1 MGEGKKRSCLHMSMK
16 PVPTVF
22 DPSTHTSSSTSALKA
37 PIRIPRKFPKKYK
50 AFADEY
56 VDFVNNDKIMKFG
69 STDATLAPTRYTITK
84 YEDHIVF
91 YKIEHNELSILQ
103 VTECIRIDNKL
114 HVKLYFKGSPIPLP
128 KWFRHGHD
136 CHLSRKIMLENFPSR
151 IQTVDCQNKTIVDEL
166 KEVRFEVSPVHAPHI
181 IRFKLM
187 LRYTSVESHKL
198 FLDEFRL
205 PSYSLLRKIITADTD
220 ATKPGKL
227 LKDNEKISS
236 DVCLIFDEMYLQKC
250 EEYTGGQLIGAPANG
265 ELYIQR
271 YCFFYDHWHQTKH
284 PIH

>member
-1 MGEGKKRSCLHMSMK
+1 
-16 PVPTVF
+16 
-22 DPSTHTSSSTSALKA
+22 
-37 PIRIPRKFPKKYK
+37 
-50 AFADEY
+50 
-56 VDFVNNDKIMKFG
+56 MKFG
-69 STDATLAPTRYTITK
+69 STDATLAPTGYTITK

-136 CHLSRKIMLENFPSR
+136 CQLSRKIMLENFPSR

-166 KEVRFEVSPVHAPHI
+166 KEVRFEVSPVHATHI

-187 LRYTSVESHKL
+187 LRYTSVQSYKL

-284 PIH
+284 LIH